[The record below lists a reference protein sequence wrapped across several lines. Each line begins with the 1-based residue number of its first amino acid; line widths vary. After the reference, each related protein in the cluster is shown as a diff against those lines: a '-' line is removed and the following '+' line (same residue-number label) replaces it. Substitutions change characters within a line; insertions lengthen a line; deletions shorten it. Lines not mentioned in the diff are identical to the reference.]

1 MVSKEQYNSSTTF
14 SEDDSFSNHVFPI
27 LAAHASLH
35 AFGGENFTPL
45 EHHMIRSFV
54 IKEEHSKCVNIRTRD
69 EYSQHILPY
78 TSILRLPGLN
88 KKDKVLT
95 EGEEKG

>member
-1 MVSKEQYNSSTTF
+1 MVSKEQYNSSTF